1 MAVRCQVLQG
11 LLRPP
16 GTALWVATP
25 RRWPSGGIVN
35 SMSDQDSPLEI
46 QATQPR
52 GTDDEGNP
60 HAPIV
65 IPVPKK
71 SDVMRVLKKSSQPI
85 TEKDSD

>member
-1 MAVRCQVLQG
+1 MTDR
-11 LLRPP
+11 
-16 GTALWVATP
+16 
-25 RRWPSGGIVN
+25 
-35 SMSDQDSPLEI
+35 DSPLEI
-46 QATQPR
+46 QPTQATQPR

-85 TEKDSD
+85 PKESSDKSDN